1 VTILFALLAG
11 IFGGAVLSLISA
23 EWAVPVNT
31 GLLIVLTFV
40 NFWHNRKTAKKA
52 EGIQKEVV
60 DVKLK
65 CGADRREEDQKSLI
79 SVRQH
84 IHTEPEEI
92 AFGRRYTDEYPE
104 VNG

>member
-1 VTILFALLAG
+1 VTLLY
-11 IFGGAVLSLISA
+11 SLISA
-23 EWAVPVNT
+23 EWAVPINT

-84 IHTEPEEI
+84 IHTDPSTWLREPEEV